1 MYLFLLM
8 FYIVKMEQK
17 SGPKMSHK
25 TRECRVKR
33 VDQELLSSTTP
44 VDPVLLTNKVKAFL
58 TQHGGFFSK
67 EVPDV
72 IEKLCKLLN
81 YSISNPII
89 GGYLNRKNIL
99 IYPAQTGIGKS
110 VSVQHYVAML
120 GKESSLIVVN
130 TIKEAEEYCSM
141 INSLRNQPG
150 YARFSA
156 SKKTHN
162 SDQITD
168 VEMLSTSNAQCLVVT
183 HAMFLQQQY
192 AEDSWFKYYQQSPE
206 QSKKV
211 RDLVVIDERLSFLS
225 KRFLKFDKLEGL
237 RNFLAHT
244 AKYSP
249 RFKDDHNVHKQLKAI
264 QAILDV
270 INEEDSEGRASFID
284 KLSIEPKLEDKSLST
299 LVDFESVSKAVADR
313 LDEINDEIG
322 LLKGSKVSN
331 IREVKNEVV
340 DTLNLLID
348 VTKPKQI
355 DENVINSSGDEV
367 YGEFAT
373 YKRDLYLS
381 KSIFNQFGTAV
392 VLDATAELNSFF
404 KQASSSNSNI
414 DIIAAPKIRKY
425 KNLIIYKAQG
435 IPQSAT
441 AVFQKSIEVADA
453 NAKFYGNIIRE
464 ILGEDDKLLVISFK
478 GFLSNLE
485 DEFVDDDRVVFTNW
499 GQHVGRN
506 DWRDCNKVIL
516 IGWLRLPEEELVSK
530 LFNISSMGT
539 SDVRVMKHVTPDNLK
554 MLQRSEIA
562 DDLVQ
567 GAMRCC
573 ARIINTDESDCKSA
587 SIYLFQDVHDGSKQ
601 VIKLFEDQ
609 FPEAKIVEWKPKTTI
624 PKSTLSKPNQ
634 KKEQAIEHLVAL
646 SQTRAS
652 VSRSEFCNDYEVRA
666 STMTRWL
673 KSGYF
678 KNRLDELGFT
688 LAKPEGKPERFYF
701 NKP

>member
-1 MYLFLLM
+1 M
-8 FYIVKMEQK
+8 
-17 SGPKMSHK
+17 
-25 TRECRVKR
+25 TRKGEI
-33 VDQELLSSTTP
+33 ELALLSASSP
-44 VDPVLLTNKVKAFL
+44 VDPKHFTNKVKAFL
-58 TQHGGFFSK
+58 AQKSGIVSK
-67 EVPDV
+67 DTPEVV
-72 IEKLCKLLN
+72 EKLCRLLN
-81 YSISNPII
+81 FSITNPKL

-110 VSVQHYVAML
+110 VSVQHYAAML
-120 GKESSLIVVN
+120 VKESSLIVVN
-130 TIKEAEEYCSM
+130 TVKEAEQYCSM
-141 INSLRNQPG
+141 INSLRNQPR

-162 SDQITD
+162 PDQITD
-168 VEMLSTSNAQCLVVT
+168 IEMLSTSNAQCLVVT

-192 AEDSWFKYYQQSPE
+192 TEDSWFKYYQQSSE

-225 KRFLKFDKLEGL
+225 RRFLKFDKLEGL

-249 RFKDDHNVHKQLKAI
+249 RFKNDHNVQQQLTAI

-270 INEEDSEGRASFID
+270 INEEDAEGRASFID
-284 KLSIEPKLEDKSLST
+284 KLSIESKLEDQSLST

-322 LLKGSKVSN
+322 LLKGSRASN
-331 IREVKNEVV
+331 TKDIKNEVV
-340 DTLNLLID
+340 DTLNRLID
-348 VTKPKQI
+348 VTNPQQI
-355 DENVINSSGDEV
+355 DENVINSTGKEV

-373 YKRDLYLS
+373 YKRDLYLV

-404 KQASSSNSNI
+404 EQASGSNSNI

-425 KNLIIYKAQG
+425 ENLVIYKAQG

-441 AVFQKSIEVADA
+441 AVFDKSSEVAVA
-453 NAKFYGNIIRE
+453 NAQFYGNIIKE
-464 ILGEDDKLLVISFK
+464 ILGEDEKLLVISFK
-478 GFLSNLE
+478 GFLSDLE
-485 DEFVDDDRVVFTNW
+485 DKFVDDDRIVFTNW

-539 SDVRVMKHVTPDNLK
+539 SDVRVMKHVTPENLK
-554 MLQRSEIA
+554 MLQRSQIA

-573 ARIINTDESDCKSA
+573 ARIINNDESDCKPA
-587 SIYLFQDVHDGSKQ
+587 SIYLFQDVHEGIEQ

-609 FPEAKIVEWKPKTTI
+609 FPKAKILYWKPKTSV

-646 SQTRAS
+646 SQTCAS
-652 VSRSEFCNDYEVRA
+652 VSVSKFCNDQEVSRP
-666 STMTRWL
+666 TMTRWL
-673 KSGYF
+673 TSGYF
-678 KNRLDELGFT
+678 KNRLDELGFSV
-688 LAKPEGKPERFYF
+688 AKPEGKPERFYF
-701 NKP
+701 NKS